1 MRVNEFIHKKRLA
14 HGKLSTSVEKRSE
27 IKLRQI
33 SRRNLE
39 KHLGVI
45 TISVSWSIC
54 VAVKEHL

>member
-1 MRVNEFIHKKRLA
+1 MKVNEFIHEKHLA

-45 TISVSWSIC
+45 TISASWSIC
-54 VAVKEHL
+54 VAVKEHP